1 MPDIKTWLGLMLLAG
16 AAGCSPAWADKA
28 WQTGSLGKPVVWQQ
42 GGPATAVQKPIPPR
56 RQADFRDDDV
66 SVPARQVVNWVVD
79 SGDNQGL
86 PFMIVDKER
95 ARVLMFDSAG
105 QLSGAASALLGMAVG
120 DDTVPGIGKRK
131 LSSIRVEERTTPAGR
146 FVASLG
152 RNLAGKEILWV
163 DYEAAISLHR
173 VVTGNARERRPERL
187 ASPLIADKRISF
199 GCINVPVAFFDN
211 LVLPAF
217 TGTNGIVYTLPET
230 RGIQEVFSSYYEHQP
245 TQ

>member
-1 MPDIKTWLGLMLLAG
+1 MPDIKTWLGILLLAG
-16 AAGCSPAWADKA
+16 AAACPPAWADKS

-42 GGPATAVQKPIPPR
+42 GGPVTAVQKPIAPR
-56 RQADFRDDDV
+56 RQADFRDEDV
-66 SVPARQVVNWVVD
+66 SEPARQVVNWVVG

-95 ARVLMFDSAG
+95 ARVLMLDSAG

-173 VVTGNARERRPERL
+173 VVTGNARERRAERL

-199 GCINVPVAFFDN
+199 GCINVPVAFLN
-211 LVLPAF
+211 NVVLPAF
-217 TGTNGIVYTLPET
+217 TGTSGIVYTLPET

-245 TQ
+245 AQ